1 MKILVSQ
8 LPKNKWWGHGTPSY
22 KNNPA
27 MKEGLIPDQELVEI
41 EMYLISK
48 LFNRLP
54 FEFIEINF
62 PKYLDRQNKVER
74 KHDFVFVRDLFISDQ
89 NSKIVIS
96 SFSEKERQIESDIMQ
111 EMLESMNYNT
121 LRIPEK
127 NNAKAEGG
135 EFYYC
140 KGSNL
145 LFSGCC
151 RNNRT
156 GAEWI
161 AQEFDVKDLLI
172 LQSDIF
178 HLDTFFTP
186 VINNSDNVV
195 AVITCLDLMSVNSQ
209 IELKSFS
216 IKHDFEI
223 INIDHSDSIGNE
235 SELGDFSVN
244 CEPLPGYLIGP
255 ARFRSSRVNAALKK
269 LKVKHIT
276 IPTTQ
281 FRISGGGVHCLT
293 NELY

>member
-1 MKILVSQ
+1 
-8 LPKNKWWGHGTPSY
+8 
-22 KNNPA
+22 

-54 FEFIEINF
+54 FEFVEINF

-135 EFYYC
+135 EFYFC

-145 LFSGCC
+145 LFQDVAATTELVQNGSLKNLMLKIYLFC
-151 RNNRT
+151 NRIYST
-156 GAEWI
+156 
-161 AQEFDVKDLLI
+161 
-172 LQSDIF
+172 
-178 HLDTFFTP
+178 
-186 VINNSDNVV
+186 
-195 AVITCLDLMSVNSQ
+195 
-209 IELKSFS
+209 
-216 IKHDFEI
+216 
-223 INIDHSDSIGNE
+223 
-235 SELGDFSVN
+235 
-244 CEPLPGYLIGP
+244 
-255 ARFRSSRVNAALKK
+255 
-269 LKVKHIT
+269 
-276 IPTTQ
+276 
-281 FRISGGGVHCLT
+281 
-293 NELY
+293 